1 MKKILA
7 VIMFAYV
14 FLICGCNSFKVESIF
29 KIHKIVI
36 DGNDE
41 DWSDAKYYIKKHDIV
56 FGVMND
62 NDFLYLCFYPTTSE
76 LTRQVLSQ
84 GLTLW
89 INNDAKRKKNYGI
102 RFPLGMQN
110 LMNQQMPEENGN
122 QSRKSNPNNGKVDPK
137 MMDLMVKSISKELEI
152 ISQGNEQKEVIKFA
166 DLNGVEIGIAFEKEL
181 FAYELKIPLA
191 DNPDFTASI
200 GADPTSKITLGF
212 EVPEP
217 DKESMKEKDG
227 MGDRPSDGRSGGG
240 GGKGMGKGG
249 MQGDASNKTQQSEQG
264 LDIWTIIQLVEN

>member
-1 MKKILA
+1 
-7 VIMFAYV
+7 MFAYV

-29 KIHKIVI
+29 RTHEIVI

-89 INNDAKRKKNYGI
+89 INNDAKRKNNYGI

-110 LMNQQMPEENGN
+110 LMNQQIPEENGN
-122 QSRKSNPNNGKVDPK
+122 QSRKSNPKNGKVDPK
-137 MMDLMVKSISKELEI
+137 MMDRMVESITKELEI
-152 ISQGNEQKEVIKFA
+152 ISPGKDQKEVIKFA

-181 FAYELKIPLA
+181 FTYELKIPLV

-200 GADPTSKITLGF
+200 GADPTSKIALGF
-212 EVPEP
+212 EVPAP
-217 DKESMKEKDG
+217 DIKKDREEKPD
-227 MGDRPSDGRSGGG
+227 MEDMSASGRSGGG
-240 GGKGMGKGG
+240 PGGGKGGR
-249 MQGDASNKTQQSEQG
+249 SENG
-264 LDIWTIIQLVEN
+264 EFNRTSVKKLELWTIVQLVQNQM

>member
-1 MKKILA
+1 
-7 VIMFAYV
+7 MFAYV
-14 FLICGCNSFKVESIF
+14 FLSCGCNSFKVESIF
-29 KIHKIVI
+29 KTHDIVI

-62 NDFLYLCFYPTTSE
+62 NDFLYLYFYPTTSE

-122 QSRKSNPNNGKVDPK
+122 QSRKSDRKSGKVDPK
-137 MMDLMVKSISKELEI
+137 MMDRTVKSITKELEI

-166 DLNGVEIGIAFEKEL
+166 NLNGVKIGIAFEKEL

-200 GADPTSKITLGF
+200 GADPTSKIALGF

-217 DKESMKEKDG
+217 DKEAMKDQMKEMDG
-227 MGDRPSDGRSGGG
+227 MGDRPSGGRSG

-249 MQGDASNKTQQSEQG
+249 MKGDASNKTQQSEQG
-264 LDIWTIIQLVEN
+264 LNIWTTIQLVGN

>member
-1 MKKILA
+1 
-7 VIMFAYV
+7 MFAYG
-14 FLICGCNSFKVESIF
+14 FLISGCNSFKVESIF
-29 KIHKIVI
+29 KTHEIVI

-56 FGVMND
+56 LGVMND

-110 LMNQQMPEENGN
+110 LMNQPMPEENGN
-122 QSRKSNPNNGKVDPK
+122 QSRKSDPKNGKVDPK
-137 MMDLMVKSISKELEI
+137 MMDRMVKSISKELEI
-152 ISQGNEQKEVIKFA
+152 ISQGSEQKEVIKFA
-166 DLNGVEIGIAFEKEL
+166 DLNGVEIGITFEKEL

-200 GADPTSKITLGF
+200 GADPTSKIALGF

-217 DKESMKEKDG
+217 DKEAMKEQMKEMDE
-227 MGDRPSDGRSGGG
+227 MGDRPSGGRPGGSGD
-240 GGKGMGKGG
+240 KGMGKGG

>member
-1 MKKILA
+1 
-7 VIMFAYV
+7 MFAYV

-29 KIHKIVI
+29 KTHEIVI

-122 QSRKSNPNNGKVDPK
+122 QSRKSDRKSGKVDPK
-137 MMDLMVKSISKELEI
+137 MMDRMVKSISKELEI
-152 ISQGNEQKEVIKFA
+152 ISQGKDQKEVIKFA

-181 FAYELKIPLA
+181 FTYELKIPLA
-191 DNPDFTASI
+191 DNPDFTVSI
-200 GADPTSKITLGF
+200 GADPTSKIALGF

-217 DKESMKEKDG
+217 DKEAMKEKDG
-227 MGDRPSDGRSGGG
+227 MGDRPSGGRSG
-240 GGKGMGKGG
+240 GGKGMGKGIR
-249 MQGDASNKTQQSEQG
+249 SNKTQQSEQG
-264 LDIWTIIQLVEN
+264 LNIWTTIQLVEN